1 MAEIFRLFKLAE
13 SYLYII
19 LGIIGFIYL
28 RKLIISI
35 NEYRNSLFGMEK
47 DNARGHLFQAGGV
60 LLLVLIVAIGEFAFI
75 SYIETSPSALII
87 QSTPTINLS
96 ATDTPMISQPQALPE
111 NTSVPGIGTE
121 TVLPPVSP
129 VCEPG
134 KIEWTS
140 PKEGEEI
147 KGSVELKGTAN
158 IPDFGFY
165 KYEFSQDNVNWTT
178 MQANR
183 AIVINGVLGVWDTSL
198 RVPGDYYLRLVVY
211 DNQETALPA
220 CIVKVRII
228 PE

>member
-1 MAEIFRLFKLAE
+1 MAEIFRFIKLAE
-13 SYLYII
+13 SYLYIL

-35 NEYRNSLFGMEK
+35 GEYRNSLFGMEK

-60 LLLVLIVAIGEFAFI
+60 LVLALIIAIGEFAFI
-75 SYIETSPSALII
+75 SYIETSPNSVDIRA
-87 QSTPTINLS
+87 TPTINLS
-96 ATDTPMISQPQALPE
+96 ATDTPLVSQAFTSPQIAPE
-111 NTSVPGIGTE
+111 SGVGTG
-121 TVLPPVSP
+121 TPSASP
-129 VCEPG
+129 VCIPG

-183 AIVINGVLGVWDTSL
+183 EIVNNGVLGVWDTTL
-198 RVPGDYYLRLVVY
+198 RIPGDYYLRLVVY

>member
-1 MAEIFRLFKLAE
+1 MAEIFRFIKLAE
-13 SYLYII
+13 SYLYIL

-35 NEYRNSLFGMEK
+35 GEYRNSLFGMEK
-47 DNARGHLFQAGGV
+47 DNARGHLFQAGGI

-75 SYIETSPSALII
+75 SYIETSPSALVI

-96 ATDTPMISQPQALPE
+96 ATDTPIISQAQTLPE
-111 NTSVPGIGTE
+111 NASVPGIVTGT
-121 TVLPPVSP
+121 VIPPAPP

-198 RVPGDYYLRLVVY
+198 RIPGDYYLRLVVY
-211 DNQETALPA
+211 NNQETALPA

>member
-1 MAEIFRLFKLAE
+1 MAEIFSLFKLAE

-35 NEYRNSLFGMEK
+35 NEYRNSSFGMEK
-47 DNARGHLFQAGGV
+47 DNARGHLFQASGV

-158 IPDFGFY
+158 VPDFGFY

>member
-13 SYLYII
+13 SYLYVL

-35 NEYRNSLFGMEK
+35 GEYRNSLFGMEK
-47 DNARGHLFQAGGV
+47 DNARGHLFQASGV
-60 LLLVLIVAIGEFAFI
+60 LLLVLIFAIGEFAFLT
-75 SYIETSPSALII
+75 YIETSPIAINL
-87 QSTPTINLS
+87 QSTPTVNLS
-96 ATDTPMISQPQALPE
+96 STDTPLVSQAFTTQA
-111 NTSVPGIGTE
+111 VVGGPGGGVGTE
-121 TVLPPVSP
+121 IPTQPP

-147 KGSVELKGTAN
+147 RGSVELKGTAN
-158 IPDFGFY
+158 VPDFGFY

-183 AIVINGVLGVWDTSL
+183 EIVINGVLGVWDTTL
-198 RVPGDYYLRLVVY
+198 RIPGDYYLRLVVY
-211 DNQETALPA
+211 NNQETALPA
-220 CIVKVRII
+220 CIIKVRII

>member
-1 MAEIFRLFKLAE
+1 MAEIFRFFKLAE
-13 SYLYII
+13 SYLYILI
-19 LGIIGFIYL
+19 GIIGFIYL

-35 NEYRNSLFGMEK
+35 GEYRNSLFGMEK

-60 LLLVLIVAIGEFAFI
+60 LVLALIVAIGEFAFI
-75 SYIETSPSALII
+75 SYIETSPNDVDI

-96 ATDTPMISQPQALPE
+96 ATDTPLVSQSFTSPQIA
-111 NTSVPGIGTE
+111 TVSGIGTGTPSE
-121 TVLPPVSP
+121 PPVC
-129 VCEPG
+129 VPG

-140 PKEGEEI
+140 PKDGEEI

-183 AIVINGVLGVWDTSL
+183 EIVNNGVLGVWDTTL
-198 RVPGDYYLRLVVY
+198 RIPGDYYLRLVVY